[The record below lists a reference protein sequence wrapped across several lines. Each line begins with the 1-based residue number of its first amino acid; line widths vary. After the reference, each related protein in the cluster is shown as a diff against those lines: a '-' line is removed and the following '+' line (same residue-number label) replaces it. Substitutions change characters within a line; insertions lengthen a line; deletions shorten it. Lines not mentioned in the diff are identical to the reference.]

1 MNENVVDE
9 REAENTYL
17 VLFTSFSSFL
27 CSASLEKERQIFQ
40 SAFSR
45 LLCPFLSLLLAKKKH
60 PKRMGSRR
68 KEWSIPPHI
77 HTLASGIFIRI
88 TSLLW
93 LQLSS
98 RTCGTCSL
106 LSVLDDHAF
115 CYCFFQVV
123 FLNTG
128 CFLIF
133 FIYLTNLNSLCIT

>member
-1 MNENVVDE
+1 MNENVPDE

-27 CSASLEKERQIFQ
+27 CSASLEKERNLSQCIFQ
-40 SAFSR
+40 APVS
-45 LLCPFLSLLLAKKKH
+45 LPFTSFGQKEASKEDGEQEERMEH
-60 PKRMGSRR
+60 P
-68 KEWSIPPHI
+68 PL
-77 HTLASGIFIRI
+77 HTYSLASGIFIRI

-98 RTCGTCSL
+98 RTCGTSPF
-106 LSVLDDHAF
+106 LSMLDDHAF

-123 FLNTG
+123 FLYTG